1 MEPGSH
7 GHGFIGESFLVLLQG
22 LLSGR
27 PPGLAAHLAALGAP
41 LSLGSVAETMR
52 MARRLLQGP
61 SLPGA
66 GEALPWPG
74 LAAAAD
80 RLAVDKAAGP
90 STAPGGGDGLPQ
102 RLAQDFGTA
111 APLTVQLL
119 DGLQVWVGIEPLG
132 EVPRGKARTLFRLLV
147 LQRHRPLSRARLC
160 TLLWPEADA
169 EHARNNLNVTLHRLR
184 RSLGDAVAIRH
195 GESGYQL
202 EVRGPVWVDT
212 EHFLQ
217 RADQGAAEEAH
228 GRPQRAIGQYE
239 GAVSLYRCGLLDDG
253 ENEPALSA
261 DALWLR
267 DPLNQVL
274 ERLALLREEAGS
286 LHGCVQATQRHL
298 GLDACNE
305 QAHRRLMRCYA
316 RLSQPLLAEQQYR
329 RCVEALKQQLGI
341 APSAETT
348 ELMRRIGRGQ
358 PV

>member
-7 GHGFIGESFLVLLQG
+7 GHGFVGESFLALLQG
-22 LLSGR
+22 LMTGR
-27 PPGLAAHLAALGAP
+27 PQGTAAYLAALAAP

-52 MARRLLQGP
+52 TARRLLQGQAAQADGLACDSAADLSTRP
-61 SLPGA
+61 VVLDAAQGRDA
-66 GEALPWPG
+66 
-74 LAAAAD
+74 LAAA
-80 RLAVDKAAGP
+80 
-90 STAPGGGDGLPQ
+90 
-102 RLAQDFGTA
+102 FGSA

-119 DGLQVWVGIEPLG
+119 DGLQVWVGLEPLG
-132 EVPRGKARTLFRLLV
+132 EVPRGKARTLFKLLV
-147 LQRHRPLSRARLC
+147 LQRHRPLSRVRLC
-160 TLLWPEADA
+160 ALLWPEADL

-184 RSLGDAVAIRH
+184 RALGEAVAVRH
-195 GESGYQL
+195 GESGYRL
-202 EVRGPVWVDT
+202 EARGPIWVDT
-212 EHFLQ
+212 EQFLQ

-228 GRPQRAIGQYE
+228 GRLQRAIGQYE
-239 GAVSLYRCGLLDDG
+239 GAASLYRCGLLDDG
-253 ENEPALSA
+253 ETEPALAA

-267 DPLNQVL
+267 DRLNQVL
-274 ERLALLREEAGS
+274 ERLAVLREESGS
-286 LHGCVQATQRHL
+286 LHGCVQAAQRHL

-358 PV
+358 AV